1 LGTEPLSRRG
11 TQVVPGLR
19 DGLLWSE
26 GGFALL
32 AQDDRKQWYEAPPTD
47 YQNLRGLAV
56 QRSGYFPYGDIP
68 STTLFYSGG
77 NPQDLRGVCPRGF
90 PTFCGECRSN
100 HLQCGD
106 KNARALYPIVLRGV
120 WKGYLRA
127 TKSTGQASG
136 TLGFRACG
144 KPSKPKNAIEN
155 GTTL

>member
-11 TQVVPGLR
+11 TQVVLGLR
-19 DGLLWSE
+19 DGVLWSE

-56 QRSGYFPYGDIP
+56 QGSGYFPYGDIP

-77 NPQDLRGVCPRGF
+77 NPQDLRRVCPRGL
-90 PTFCGECRSN
+90 PTFCGECRSD
-100 HLQCGD
+100 HAQCRD
-106 KNARALYPIVLRGV
+106 KNARALYSIVLRGV

-127 TKSTGQASG
+127 TKSTGQAAG
-136 TLGFRACG
+136 TLGF
-144 KPSKPKNAIEN
+144 
-155 GTTL
+155 